1 MSDEQ
6 ADTLDRAL
14 TESSSV
20 LLELKEPEKVSR
32 TRGYKLNREK
42 VNDGK
47 EQEQEQEA

>member
-6 ADTLDRAL
+6 TEALDRAL
-14 TESSSV
+14 TESSSK
-20 LLELKEPEKVSR
+20 LLELKEPDKVSR

-47 EQEQEQEA
+47 EQEQEA

>member
-6 ADTLDRAL
+6 TEALDRAL

-20 LLELKEPEKVSR
+20 LLALKDPEKVSR

-47 EQEQEQEA
+47 EKEA